1 MSPFDRAERE
11 DMAMLKRIEI
21 ENQKSRDKEQKK
33 LMEEKKRAKELKDNL
48 QKQLAAKAEHKRFE
62 AEEERQLQIAANK
75 RAAMEEAKRKANLE
89 ELMEKMKSK
98 QKIGDSIAAD
108 VNAIARADEER
119 ALREQIAYDE
129 KKRQKEVLESL
140 EYQLKLKQEKAQQ
153 NKKDRQQQAV
163 LLAAD
168 AEKAHMEAMAQ
179 MDAQHKKKQDYYD
192 VLTEHIDMKQ
202 RMKQDNVGMSG
213 VERQLNK

>member
-1 MSPFDRAERE
+1 
-11 DMAMLKRIEI
+11 
-21 ENQKSRDKEQKK
+21 
-33 LMEEKKRAKELKDNL
+33 
-48 QKQLAAKAEHKRFE
+48 
-62 AEEERQLQIAANK
+62 
-75 RAAMEEAKRKANLE
+75 
-89 ELMEKMKSK
+89 MKSK

-108 VNAIARADEER
+108 VNAIVRADEER

-129 KKRQKEVLESL
+129 KKRQEEANKVLAQQKRQKEVLESL

-213 VERQLNK
+213 VERQLNKKVLLKMSNE

>member
-1 MSPFDRAERE
+1 
-11 DMAMLKRIEI
+11 
-21 ENQKSRDKEQKK
+21 
-33 LMEEKKRAKELKDNL
+33 
-48 QKQLAAKAEHKRFE
+48 
-62 AEEERQLQIAANK
+62 
-75 RAAMEEAKRKANLE
+75 
-89 ELMEKMKSK
+89 MKSK

-108 VNAIARADEER
+108 VNAIVRADEER

-129 KKRQKEVLESL
+129 KKRQEEANKVLAQQKRQKEVLESL
-140 EYQLKLKQEKAQQ
+140 EYQLKLKLEKAQQ

-213 VERQLNK
+213 VERQLNKKVFSKCQMNKSVKMKGGRIRPRPPS

>member
-1 MSPFDRAERE
+1 MGER
-11 DMAMLKRIEI
+11 
-21 ENQKSRDKEQKK
+21 
-33 LMEEKKRAKELKDNL
+33 
-48 QKQLAAKAEHKRFE
+48 
-62 AEEERQLQIAANK
+62 
-75 RAAMEEAKRKANLE
+75 KRKEALD
-89 ELMEKMKSK
+89 ELFAKMKSK

-129 KKRQKEVLESL
+129 KKRQEEANKVLAQQKRQKEVLESL

-213 VERQLNK
+213 VERQLNKKVLLKMSNE